1 MTVKKTDKKSI
12 EPDRDEL
19 ASLIAESLNKMNKDS
34 DQVAFFL
41 DGRESTPT
49 DFTDFISTG
58 ATMLDV
64 AISNRANGGIAVGR
78 ITELTGLEGS
88 GKSLIGAQLIANT
101 QRRGGVGVLIDT
113 ETAVNAEFFK
123 AVGIDM
129 NKLVYVQ
136 LQTVE
141 EIFDAITTVIE
152 KVRTGKDKN
161 KLVTIVV
168 DSVAAASTKKEMEA
182 DFGKDGYATDKA
194 IIISKAMR
202 KITGLLGRE
211 RIALVFTNQLR
222 QKMNAMAFSDPW
234 CVDPLTTKVKIR
246 YKLPYVEEEVTLAE
260 LADRFLSLND
270 FETPEIYDM
279 DSMGIEVETID
290 PVTGDKVFR
299 AIKNFVVKNTVSTH
313 YTDGVIKGTA
323 NHRVIENG
331 KEVRLEEHS
340 EFRMVEEQINV
351 VDIEVEEFAS
361 YLANGRLHHNTTS
374 GGKAIAFHA
383 STRLR
388 LSLMG
393 KISNSAGDVI
403 GVKVKANV
411 VKNRLGPPHRTA
423 EFEIYFNR
431 GIDDVGAWLSVM
443 KENKM
448 VKQGGAWYVYTDPT
462 TGEETKF
469 QSKEFSA
476 FLEANVERK
485 ERIYA
490 EICESLI
497 MRYQS
502 EFDPEN
508 VSIMGAT
515 EDE

>member
-1 MTVKKTDKKSI
+1 MAKPDKKVI
-12 EPDRDEL
+12 QEPDRDEL
-19 ASLIAESLNKMNKDS
+19 AQLIAISLNKMNKDS

-64 AISNRANGGIAVGR
+64 AISNRPNGGIAVGR

-88 GKSLIGAQLIANT
+88 GKSLIGAQMIANT

-141 EIFDAITTVIE
+141 EIFDAITTIIE
-152 KVRTGKDKN
+152 EVRKDPKKRD

-234 CVDPLTTKVKIR
+234 
-246 YKLPYVEEEVTLAE
+246 
-260 LADRFLSLND
+260 
-270 FETPEIYDM
+270 
-279 DSMGIEVETID
+279 
-290 PVTGDKVFR
+290 
-299 AIKNFVVKNTVSTH
+299 
-313 YTDGVIKGTA
+313 
-323 NHRVIENG
+323 
-331 KEVRLEEHS
+331 
-340 EFRMVEEQINV
+340 
-351 VDIEVEEFAS
+351 
-361 YLANGRLHHNTTS
+361 TTS

-388 LSLMG
+388 LSLLG
-393 KISNSAGDVI
+393 KISNSSGDVI

-431 GIDDVGAWLSVM
+431 GIDDLGSWLKVM

-448 VKQGGAWYVYTDPT
+448 VKQAGAWYVYVDPVT
-462 TGEETKF
+462 EVETKF
-469 QSKEFSA
+469 QSKDFQA
-476 FLEANVERK
+476 FLDEDPIRRQVL
-485 ERIYA
+485 YS
-490 EICESLI
+490 EICDSLI
-497 MRYQS
+497 MKYQS
-502 EFDPEN
+502 EFDPED
-508 VSIMGAT
+508 VSIVAAT

>member
-1 MTVKKTDKKSI
+1 MAKTDKKVI
-12 EPDRDEL
+12 QEPDRDEL
-19 ASLIAESLNKMNKDS
+19 AQLIAISLNKMNKDS

-64 AISNRANGGIAVGR
+64 AISNRPNGGIAVGR

-88 GKSLIGAQLIANT
+88 GKSLIGAQMIANT

-141 EIFDAITTVIE
+141 EIFDAITVIIE
-152 KVRTGKDKN
+152 EVRKDPKKRD

-234 CVDPLTTKVKIR
+234 
-246 YKLPYVEEEVTLAE
+246 
-260 LADRFLSLND
+260 
-270 FETPEIYDM
+270 
-279 DSMGIEVETID
+279 
-290 PVTGDKVFR
+290 
-299 AIKNFVVKNTVSTH
+299 
-313 YTDGVIKGTA
+313 
-323 NHRVIENG
+323 
-331 KEVRLEEHS
+331 
-340 EFRMVEEQINV
+340 
-351 VDIEVEEFAS
+351 
-361 YLANGRLHHNTTS
+361 TTS

-388 LSLMG
+388 LSLLG
-393 KISNSAGDVI
+393 KISNSSGDVI

-431 GIDDVGAWLSVM
+431 GIDDLGSWLKVL

-448 VKQGGAWYVYTDPT
+448 VKQAGAWYAYVDPT

-469 QSKEFSA
+469 QSKDFQA
-476 FLEANVERK
+476 FLDADPIRK
-485 ERIYA
+485 EALYS
-490 EICESLI
+490 EICDSLI
-497 MRYQS
+497 MKYQS
-502 EFDPEN
+502 EFDPED
-508 VSIMGAT
+508 VSIMAAT

>member
-1 MTVKKTDKKSI
+1 MAKEKKVI
-12 EPDRDEL
+12 QEPDRDEL

-34 DQVAFFL
+34 DQIAYFL
-41 DGRESTPT
+41 DGREETPT

-58 ATMLDV
+58 NTMLDI
-64 AISNRANGGIAVGR
+64 AISNRPHGGIAVGR

-101 QRRGGVGVLIDT
+101 QKRGGVGVLIDT
-113 ETAVNAEFFK
+113 ETAVNPEFFK
-123 AVGIDM
+123 AVGIDT
-129 NKLVYVQ
+129 NKLVYVH

-141 EIFDAITTVIE
+141 EIFDAVTTIIE
-152 KVRTGKDKN
+152 KVRTGKDKD

-234 CVDPLTTKVKIR
+234 
-246 YKLPYVEEEVTLAE
+246 
-260 LADRFLSLND
+260 
-270 FETPEIYDM
+270 
-279 DSMGIEVETID
+279 
-290 PVTGDKVFR
+290 
-299 AIKNFVVKNTVSTH
+299 
-313 YTDGVIKGTA
+313 
-323 NHRVIENG
+323 
-331 KEVRLEEHS
+331 
-340 EFRMVEEQINV
+340 
-351 VDIEVEEFAS
+351 
-361 YLANGRLHHNTTS
+361 TTS

-388 LSLMG
+388 LNLMG

-431 GIDDVGAWLSVM
+431 GIDDASSWLGVM
-443 KENKM
+443 KENKL
-448 VKQGGAWYVYTDPT
+448 VKQAGAWYTYVDTT

-469 QSKEFSA
+469 QSKEFA
-476 FLEANVERK
+476 KFLDDNAERK
-485 ERIYA
+485 EVIYQA
-490 EICESLI
+490 ICDSLI
-497 MRYQS
+497 MKYQT
-502 EFDPEN
+502 EFDPDA
-508 VSIMGAT
+508 VSITGAS
-515 EDE
+515 DDD

>member
-1 MTVKKTDKKSI
+1 MTKIDKKVI
-12 EPDRDEL
+12 QEPDRDEL
-19 ASLIAESLNKMNKDS
+19 AQLIAESLNKMNKDS

-49 DFTDFISTG
+49 DFTDFVSTG

-64 AISNRANGGIAVGR
+64 AISNRPNGGIAVGR

-101 QRRGGVGVLIDT
+101 QLRGGVGVLIDT

-141 EIFDAITTVIE
+141 EIFDAITVIIE
-152 KVRTGKDKN
+152 SVRKDPK
-161 KLVTIVV
+161 KRDKIVTIVV

-234 CVDPLTTKVKIR
+234 
-246 YKLPYVEEEVTLAE
+246 
-260 LADRFLSLND
+260 
-270 FETPEIYDM
+270 
-279 DSMGIEVETID
+279 
-290 PVTGDKVFR
+290 
-299 AIKNFVVKNTVSTH
+299 
-313 YTDGVIKGTA
+313 
-323 NHRVIENG
+323 
-331 KEVRLEEHS
+331 
-340 EFRMVEEQINV
+340 
-351 VDIEVEEFAS
+351 
-361 YLANGRLHHNTTS
+361 TTS

-388 LSLMG
+388 LSLLG
-393 KISNSAGDVI
+393 KISNSNGDVI

-411 VKNRLGPPHRTA
+411 VKNRLGPPHRMA

-431 GIDDVGAWLSVM
+431 GIDDLGSWLKVL
-443 KENKM
+443 KENKLI
-448 VKQGGAWYVYTDPT
+448 KQAGAWYAYVDPV

-469 QSKEFSA
+469 QSKDFQG
-476 FLEANVERK
+476 FLDADPIRK
-485 ERIYA
+485 QVLYS
-490 EICESLI
+490 EICDSLI
-497 MRYQS
+497 MKYQS
-502 EFDPEN
+502 EFDPED
-508 VSIMGAT
+508 VSISAAT

>member
-1 MTVKKTDKKSI
+1 MAKPDKKVI
-12 EPDRDEL
+12 QEPDRDEL
-19 ASLIAESLNKMNKDS
+19 AQLIAVSLNKMNKDS

-64 AISNRANGGIAVGR
+64 AISNRENGGIAVGR

-141 EIFDAITTVIE
+141 EIFDAITTIIE
-152 KVRTGKDKN
+152 EVRKDPKKRD

-234 CVDPLTTKVKIR
+234 
-246 YKLPYVEEEVTLAE
+246 
-260 LADRFLSLND
+260 
-270 FETPEIYDM
+270 
-279 DSMGIEVETID
+279 
-290 PVTGDKVFR
+290 
-299 AIKNFVVKNTVSTH
+299 
-313 YTDGVIKGTA
+313 
-323 NHRVIENG
+323 
-331 KEVRLEEHS
+331 
-340 EFRMVEEQINV
+340 
-351 VDIEVEEFAS
+351 
-361 YLANGRLHHNTTS
+361 TTS

-388 LSLMG
+388 LSLLG
-393 KISNSAGDVI
+393 KISNSSGDVI

-431 GIDDVGAWLSVM
+431 GIDDLGSWLKVL

-448 VKQGGAWYVYTDPT
+448 VKQAGAWYVYVDPVT
-462 TGEETKF
+462 EVETKF
-469 QSKEFSA
+469 QSKDFQA
-476 FLEANVERK
+476 FLDADPIRK
-485 ERIYA
+485 EALYS
-490 EICESLI
+490 EICDSLI
-497 MRYQS
+497 MKYQS
-502 EFDPEN
+502 EFDPED
-508 VSIMGAT
+508 VSIMAAT

>member
-1 MTVKKTDKKSI
+1 MAKPDKKVI
-12 EPDRDEL
+12 QEPDRDEL
-19 ASLIAESLNKMNKDS
+19 AQLIAVSLNKMNKDS

-64 AISNRANGGIAVGR
+64 AISNRPNGGIAVGR

-88 GKSLIGAQLIANT
+88 GKSLIGAQMIANT

-141 EIFDAITTVIE
+141 EIFDAITVIIE
-152 KVRTGKDKN
+152 EVRKDPKKRD

-234 CVDPLTTKVKIR
+234 
-246 YKLPYVEEEVTLAE
+246 
-260 LADRFLSLND
+260 
-270 FETPEIYDM
+270 
-279 DSMGIEVETID
+279 G
-290 PVTGDKVFR
+290 
-299 AIKNFVVKNTVSTH
+299 
-313 YTDGVIKGTA
+313 
-323 NHRVIENG
+323 
-331 KEVRLEEHS
+331 
-340 EFRMVEEQINV
+340 
-351 VDIEVEEFAS
+351 
-361 YLANGRLHHNTTS
+361 TS

-388 LSLMG
+388 LSLLG
-393 KISNSAGDVI
+393 KISNSSGDVI

-431 GIDDVGAWLSVM
+431 GIDDLGSWLKVL

-448 VKQGGAWYVYTDPT
+448 VKQAGAWYVYVDPVT
-462 TGEETKF
+462 EVETKF
-469 QSKEFSA
+469 QSKDFQA
-476 FLEANVERK
+476 FLDADPIRK
-485 ERIYA
+485 EALYS
-490 EICESLI
+490 EICDSLI
-497 MRYQS
+497 MKYQS
-502 EFDPEN
+502 EFDPED
-508 VSIMGAT
+508 VSIMAAT

>member
-1 MTVKKTDKKSI
+1 MTKIDKKVI
-12 EPDRDEL
+12 QEPDRDEL
-19 ASLIAESLNKMNKDS
+19 AQLIAESLNKMNKDS

-49 DFTDFISTG
+49 DFTDFVSTG

-64 AISNRANGGIAVGR
+64 AISNRPNGGIAVGR

-101 QRRGGVGVLIDT
+101 QLRGGVGVLIDT

-141 EIFDAITTVIE
+141 EIFDAITVIIE
-152 KVRTGKDKN
+152 SVRKDPK
-161 KLVTIVV
+161 KRDKIVTIVV

-234 CVDPLTTKVKIR
+234 
-246 YKLPYVEEEVTLAE
+246 
-260 LADRFLSLND
+260 
-270 FETPEIYDM
+270 
-279 DSMGIEVETID
+279 
-290 PVTGDKVFR
+290 
-299 AIKNFVVKNTVSTH
+299 
-313 YTDGVIKGTA
+313 
-323 NHRVIENG
+323 
-331 KEVRLEEHS
+331 
-340 EFRMVEEQINV
+340 
-351 VDIEVEEFAS
+351 
-361 YLANGRLHHNTTS
+361 TTS

-388 LSLMG
+388 LSLLG
-393 KISNSAGDVI
+393 KISNSNGDVI

-411 VKNRLGPPHRTA
+411 VKNRLGPPHRMA

-431 GIDDVGAWLSVM
+431 GIDDLGSWLKVL
-443 KENKM
+443 KENKLI
-448 VKQGGAWYVYTDPT
+448 KQAGAWYAYVDPV

-469 QSKEFSA
+469 QSKDFQG
-476 FLEANVERK
+476 FLDADPIRK
-485 ERIYA
+485 QVLYS
-490 EICESLI
+490 EICDSLI
-497 MRYQS
+497 LKYQS
-502 EFDPEN
+502 EFDPED
-508 VSIMGAT
+508 VSISAAT